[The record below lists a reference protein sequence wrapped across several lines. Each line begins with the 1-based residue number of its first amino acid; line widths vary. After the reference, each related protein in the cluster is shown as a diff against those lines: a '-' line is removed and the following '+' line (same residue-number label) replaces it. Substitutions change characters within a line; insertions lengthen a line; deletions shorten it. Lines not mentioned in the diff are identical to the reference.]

1 MKCEYPQ
8 VDSSLSLDGFGS
20 LTRPRSISEH
30 KQRHASAVFFLDHEI
45 FTRGQ
50 MGVSVPT
57 TYIPP
62 NLMNQLGGTAET
74 RKIASSYFD
83 TVHTW
88 LPIVSKKRFYD
99 HLLNPLFDLRADVAL
114 LCLCM
119 KLITSP
125 MIDMDTDPATFLYR
139 TAKQYLID
147 LEVAGVFTVQ
157 TLQSCIFIAIYELG
171 HAIYPSAY
179 MSIGTCTRYATVLG
193 ISWKPSRNQG
203 LNTSQCWIDQEEHR
217 RVWWAIVILDR

>member
-8 VDSSLSLDGFGS
+8 SDSPPSLDGFGS
-20 LTRPRSISEH
+20 VPPPRSVPEH

-50 MGVSVPT
+50 MEVTVPT
-57 TYIPP
+57 TYVPP
-62 NLMNQLGGTAET
+62 HLMNQLGGTAGT
-74 RKIASSYFD
+74 RKIASNYFD

-119 KLITSP
+119 RLTTLP
-125 MIDMDTDPATFLYR
+125 TVDLNTDPETLLYGM
-139 TAKQYLID
+139 AKKYLID
-147 LEVAGVFTVQ
+147 LEVAGVFTLQ
-157 TLQSCIFIAIYELG
+157 MLQSCIFIAIYELG

-179 MSIGTCTRYATVLG
+179 MSIGMCARYATALD
-193 ISWKPSRNQG
+193 ISWKPSSNQG
-203 LNTSQCWIDQEEHR
+203 ANTSQCWIDQEERR
-217 RVWWAIVILDR
+217 RVWWAIIILDR